1 MAEANKKPT
10 LDHNSTANAQYDV
23 AANDQDGRKMSK
35 QLTSIG
41 EDEYGNAIPE
51 LPHESYNAA
60 WPRCP
65 AMPSSLLKMAS
76 QPNIG

>member
-41 EDEYGNAIPE
+41 EDEYGNAIPRAAPRE
-51 LPHESYNAA
+51 LQRRLAKDARLCQVP
-60 WPRCP
+60 C
-65 AMPSSLLKMAS
+65 
-76 QPNIG
+76 